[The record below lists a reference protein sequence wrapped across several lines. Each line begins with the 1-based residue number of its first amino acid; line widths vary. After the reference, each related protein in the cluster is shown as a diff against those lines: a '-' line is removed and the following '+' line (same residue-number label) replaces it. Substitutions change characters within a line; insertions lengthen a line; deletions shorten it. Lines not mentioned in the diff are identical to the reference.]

1 MFTAIIIALVV
12 IALIA
17 TGVGIDFGA
26 MLAILAGLVAVL
38 LFVAWLWPNENDPPE
53 KAKKKKLISKIIL
66 IALAV
71 VVVVIIIGAIVGL
84 IGTVSSSPS
93 DRAYDDA
100 MGSVDWGDG
109 YYYDSNDNAV
119 KKTYW

>member
-1 MFTAIIIALVV
+1 MFTAIIIALLV

-17 TGVGIDFGA
+17 TGLGIDFFA
-26 MLAILAGLVAVL
+26 MLAILVGLVAIL
-38 LFVAWLWPNENDPPE
+38 LFVVWLWPNEKDPPE
-53 KAKKKKLISKIIL
+53 KARKKKLISKIIL

-71 VVVVIIIGAIVGL
+71 AVVAIIIGSIIGL
-84 IGTVSSSPS
+84 VGTVSSSPS
-93 DRAYDDA
+93 EKAYDDA